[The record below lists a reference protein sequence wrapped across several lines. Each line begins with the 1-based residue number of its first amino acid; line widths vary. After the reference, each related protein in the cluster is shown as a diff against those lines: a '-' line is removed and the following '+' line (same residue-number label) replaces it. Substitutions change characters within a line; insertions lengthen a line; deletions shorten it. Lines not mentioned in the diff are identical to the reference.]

1 MDLLKI
7 IWKSL
12 NGKWSG
18 LVISK
23 HRNNLFHDY
32 LEFLFYLMILLKL
45 LFRFFSTL
53 TKSEVWDLY
62 QRYKLD
68 FELFGYSPDEYYGYA
83 SEDET
88 TPSYDP

>member
-12 NGKWSG
+12 NGKWND
-18 LVISK
+18 LFISK
-23 HRNNLFHDY
+23 HRENFYY
-32 LEFLFYLMILLKL
+32 LDFLFCLMILLKL

-68 FELFGYSPDEYYGYA
+68 FELFGYSPNEYFGYA

>member
-1 MDLLKI
+1 M
-7 IWKSL
+7 IWL
-12 NGKWSG
+12 YQN
-18 LVISK
+18 IETIFY
-23 HRNNLFHDY
+23 HH
-32 LEFLFYLMILLKL
+32 LEFLFYPIILLIL
-45 LFRFFSTL
+45 PFRFFSTL

-68 FELFGYSPDEYYGYA
+68 FELFGYSPNEYYGYA